1 MRVDFRDIDRERVE
15 VLRLLL
21 DVIHRLVVS
30 ARLLPHSVD
39 PHNDGINLLR
49 HNVRDGAK
57 RGRTQ
62 RLQTQVESRR
72 RDHGGGDARRR
83 LIRQLD
89 VVHAQRVQLTHEL
102 PEIFAIPRRPHPHID
117 FIVSRRSIAR
127 HRQEG
132 LQKVRRRD
140 DAQLPLEFDE
150 HRQLHLLN
158 DIRRV
163 HVRRPRSKL
172 CHRRHSFF
180 NLLVL
185 DRNLQATQRDEM

>member
-72 RDHGGGDARRR
+72 RDHGGGDARTTTARPELFAGGLARR
-83 LIRQLD
+83 RERRAVPAICG
-89 VVHAQRVQLTHEL
+89 RVY
-102 PEIFAIPRRPHPHID
+102 PRRY
-117 FIVSRRSIAR
+117 
-127 HRQEG
+127 
-132 LQKVRRRD
+132 
-140 DAQLPLEFDE
+140 DE
-150 HRQLHLLN
+150 IETL
-158 DIRRV
+158 V
-163 HVRRPRSKL
+163 ERRP
-172 CHRRHSFF
+172 
-180 NLLVL
+180 VL
-185 DRNLQATQRDEM
+185 STIA